1 MTKMKILIINYEYP
15 PLGGGG
21 GVATRDLAIE
31 WAKYAQVDV
40 ITSSFKGLKKFEKI
54 DNVNVYRVKIL
65 LRKSRDAA
73 SFISMLS
80 YLPGALIKGL
90 ILFRKN
96 RYLVINTHFVLPSGP
111 VGFLLGKIFKT
122 PNIVSMHGGEI
133 YDPSK
138 KMSPHKSR
146 FWSAIV
152 RYLFNRADGLVAQS
166 SNTKDN
172 AIKYYNPRHTIHVIP
187 LPFHPPQLH
196 KTSRNN
202 LNINNNDFI
211 LVTCGRLVKRKA
223 IDVIIRA
230 LGEIPSERFKLI
242 IMGDG
247 PEKENLQTIVKEF
260 GLEKR
265 VIFLGFV
272 EEAEKYKYLNS
283 ADIFT
288 LTSMHEGFGIV
299 YMEAMFCGLPII
311 CSNEGGQVDFLK
323 HRHNAIIINV
333 GDVNAC
339 KDAVLLLNKN
349 KKLYQKLSEN
359 NKLKIKDFYAEKIAK
374 SYIKIFNNVIFGAEF
389 G

>member
-1 MTKMKILIINYEYP
+1 MSKMKILIINYEYP

-40 ITSSFKGLKKFEKI
+40 ITSSFKGLKKIEKI

-65 LRKSRDAA
+65 FRKSRDAA

-80 YLPGALIKGL
+80 YLPGAFLKGL

-96 RYLVINTHFVLPSGP
+96 RYSVINTHFVLPSGP

-122 PNIVSMHGGEI
+122 PNVVSMHGGEI

-172 AIKYYNPRHTIHVIP
+172 AIKYYNPRHTIHIIP
-187 LPFHPPQLH
+187 LPFHPPQLQ
-196 KTSRNN
+196 KTTRNN
-202 LNINNNDFI
+202 LNIDNKDFI
-211 LVTCGRLVKRKA
+211 LVTCGRLIKRKA
-223 IDVIIRA
+223 IDIIIRA

-339 KDAVLLLNKN
+339 KAAILLLNKN

-374 SYIKIFNNVIFGAEF
+374 NYIKIFKNVISGAEI

>member
-1 MTKMKILIINYEYP
+1 MKILIINYEYP

-40 ITSSFKGLKKFEKI
+40 ITSSFKGLKKIEKI

-80 YLPGALIKGL
+80 YLPGAFLKGL

-96 RYLVINTHFVLPSGP
+96 RYSVINTHFVLPSGP

-172 AIKYYNPRHTIHVIP
+172 AIKYYNPRHTIHIIP
-187 LPFHPPQLH
+187 LPFHSPQLQ

-202 LNINNNDFI
+202 LNIDNKDFI

-230 LGEIPSERFKLI
+230 LGEIPSDKFKLI

-247 PEKENLQTIVKEF
+247 PEKENLQTIVKKF

-272 EEAEKYKYLNS
+272 EEAEKYKYLNC

-299 YMEAMFCGLPII
+299 YIEAMFCGLPII
-311 CSNEGGQVDFLK
+311 CSNEGGQIDFLK

-339 KDAVLLLNKN
+339 KAAILLLNKN

-374 SYIKIFNNVIFGAEF
+374 SYIKIFKNVISGAEI